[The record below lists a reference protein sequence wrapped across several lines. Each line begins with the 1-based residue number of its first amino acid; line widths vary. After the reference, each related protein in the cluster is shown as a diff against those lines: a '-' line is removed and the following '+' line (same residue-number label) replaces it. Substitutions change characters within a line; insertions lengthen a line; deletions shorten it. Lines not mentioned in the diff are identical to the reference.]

1 MMMSYVHVRTRLR
14 LLADPN
20 TAAILQRFFKT
31 GFGEY
36 GEGDK
41 FLGIK
46 VPQLRKVA
54 QEFKDLKLTD
64 VQKLFHSP
72 NHEERLLAI
81 ILLVN
86 RFTTAD
92 EKMQERIY
100 QLYLKNTRYINN
112 WDLVDLSA
120 HHIVGAYLFSRAKK
134 PLYDLAVSNDLWKRR
149 IAMLSTFYYIKRF
162 RFQEALKISKILLH
176 DEHDLIHKA
185 VGWMLREIGK
195 RDLNV
200 EENFLK
206 LHYKKM
212 PRTMLRYAVERFPEV
227 KRKKYLLS

>member
-1 MMMSYVHVRTRLR
+1 MMSYVHVRTRLR

-100 QLYLKNTRYINN
+100 QLYLKTH
-112 WDLVDLSA
+112 V
-120 HHIVGAYLFSRAKK
+120 
-134 PLYDLAVSNDLWKRR
+134 
-149 IAMLSTFYYIKRF
+149 
-162 RFQEALKISKILLH
+162 IL
-176 DEHDLIHKA
+176 I
-185 VGWMLREIGK
+185 IGI
-195 RDLNV
+195 
-200 EENFLK
+200 
-206 LHYKKM
+206 
-212 PRTMLRYAVERFPEV
+212 
-227 KRKKYLLS
+227 

>member
-1 MMMSYVHVRTRLR
+1 M
-14 LLADPN
+14 
-20 TAAILQRFFKT
+20 
-31 GFGEY
+31 
-36 GEGDK
+36 
-41 FLGIK
+41 
-46 VPQLRKVA
+46 
-54 QEFKDLKLTD
+54 
-64 VQKLFHSP
+64 
-72 NHEERLLAI
+72 
-81 ILLVN
+81 
-86 RFTTAD
+86 
-92 EKMQERIY
+92 
-100 QLYLKNTRYINN
+100 
-112 WDLVDLSA
+112 DLSA

-206 LHYKKM
+206 LHYKKCHARCCVM
-212 PRTMLRYAVERFPEV
+212 R
-227 KRKKYLLS
+227 LSGFRR

>member
-1 MMMSYVHVRTRLR
+1 MMSYVHVRTRLR